1 MRALATLFVSA
12 LVAAAGCAYI
22 FDADE
27 LPLGDAGAPIDAAA
41 ALDGALVPD
50 VLAPIGCEL
59 AAPPARPTER
69 SATGGEE
76 LVFAFDTF
84 KLSTSRAEGFDLDGR
99 CTCAP
104 DAGALSAPSC
114 VPPQGTATACD
125 GEGGRDNAAAALAE
139 SIFLG
144 GKPLD
149 LGYDDSVREGRGAT
163 LLQLTQYSG
172 APDDDA
178 VEVAVYDSPGTEPQ
192 VPCPTGTVVD
202 AGLADGGKV
211 LPGYGGCDVWSRS
224 TDSVVVG
231 GVPKVRTNLA
241 WVRGGV
247 LVAKFDVL
255 VLTPGPVTI
264 SMYDVVLVGTLVAG
278 APRKLQGVKIAGRIS
293 ARDVLRVFGERRPR
307 PELPPLCVDE
317 ANLTFVKT
325 KVCAALDL
333 PTQVVTQV
341 VPTCDSMSFV
351 FEGSAVAAR
360 LGAEAPP
367 SPPPSGCADA
377 GDYAKCP

>member
-1 MRALATLFVSA
+1 MRAAATLFGSA
-12 LVAAAGCAYI
+12 LIAAAGCAYI

-27 LPLGDAGAPIDAAA
+27 LPLGDAGTAPDAAPA
-41 ALDGALVPD
+41 QDSATADALVVPGCA
-50 VLAPIGCEL
+50 LAGPPERPNERV
-59 AAPPARPTER
+59 AP
-69 SATGGEE
+69 GGDE

-84 KLSTSRAEGFDLDGR
+84 KISTSLTEGFDLDGR

-104 DAGALSAPSC
+104 DAGSLSAPSC
-114 VPPQGTATACD
+114 LPPQGPTTACD
-125 GEGGRDNAAAALAE
+125 GEGGRDNAAAALAGA
-139 SIFLG
+139 IGLG

-149 LGYDDSVREGRGAT
+149 VGYDDSVREGRAAT
-163 LLQLTQYSG
+163 LLQITQYSG

-224 TDSVVVG
+224 TASVVVG
-231 GVPKVRTNLA
+231 GFPKVRTNVA

-264 SMYDVVLVGTLVAG
+264 SMYDAVLTGVFVPGT
-278 APRKLQGVKIAGRIS
+278 PRKLQNVRLSGRIL
-293 ARDVLRVFGERRPR
+293 AGDVLRVFGERRPR
-307 PELPPLCVDE
+307 PELPPLCVDPT
-317 ANLTFVKT
+317 NLGFVKT

-333 PTQVVTQV
+333 ATQVTTQV

-367 SPPPSGCADA
+367 SPPASGCGDA

>member
-1 MRALATLFVSA
+1 L
-12 LVAAAGCAYI
+12 
-22 FDADE
+22 
-27 LPLGDAGAPIDAAA
+27 
-41 ALDGALVPD
+41 
-50 VLAPIGCEL
+50 
-59 AAPPARPTER
+59 
-69 SATGGEE
+69 
-76 LVFAFDTF
+76 
-84 KLSTSRAEGFDLDGR
+84 
-99 CTCAP
+99 
-104 DAGALSAPSC
+104 
-114 VPPQGTATACD
+114 
-125 GEGGRDNAAAALAE
+125 
-139 SIFLG
+139 LG

-149 LGYDDSVREGRGAT
+149 IGYDDSVREGRAAT
-163 LLQLTQYSG
+163 LVQITQYSG

-224 TDSVVVG
+224 TESIVVG
-231 GVPKVRTNLA
+231 GVPKVRTNRA

-247 LVAKFDVL
+247 LVAQFDVL

-264 SMYDVVLVGTLVAG
+264 SMYDVLLVGRLVAG
-278 APRKLQGVKIAGRIS
+278 SPRKIQSARIAGRIS

-307 PELPPLCVDE
+307 PELPPVCLD
-317 ANLTFVKT
+317 APNLAFVKT

-333 PTQVVTQV
+333 PTQIVSQV

-351 FEGSAVAAR
+351 FEASGVAAR